1 MEFYENSQEP
11 EVAVLVGIDMGLYN
25 AQVSMDELEELGVVG
40 AFEGAKPRQVLMTR
54 EMFLQRK
61 LGSNSADPSEG
72 VPEELPFEE

>member
-1 MEFYENSQEP
+1 MQDT
-11 EVAVLVGIDMGLYN
+11 GG
-25 AQVSMDELEELGVVG
+25 VSVSYFQRKLKLGYARAARIMDELEELGVVG
-40 AFEGAKPRQVLMTR
+40 AFEGAKPRQVLMSR